1 MTSPYGRAALICNG
15 SRKAKAVK
23 RALPE
28 IENHL
33 RARELEYEMHI
44 TTRSGEAIALAR
56 RAIESGITFVVAVG
70 GDGTI
75 HEVVNGMMNETG
87 ALAPDAVLGVVALG
101 RGSDFV
107 RTFGIP
113 SLAPH
118 AVAHL
123 DGPESFPIDLGRVS
137 FQADGR
143 PVSRYFVNAAEVG
156 LGARITARAQRL
168 PAWLGPT
175 VYLAALWIE
184 TLEKEKGE
192 ASVDL
197 VDRSYTGSFDTVV
210 VANGQFL
217 LGGMK
222 IAPRA
227 APTDGLLDILIDTTS
242 RRERIALVPRFYR
255 GDHLPH
261 PDIRLAKRVKVSV
274 GGAPRLLEADG
285 EVLGHTPAT
294 FEVVPRALRLKV

>member
-1 MTSPYGRAALICNG
+1 MTSPYGRAALVCNG
-15 SRKAKAVK
+15 SRKAKAVR

-28 IENHL
+28 IERHL
-33 RARELEYEMHI
+33 RARDLEFEVHI
-44 TTRSGEAIALAR
+44 TTRPGEATALAR

-70 GDGTI
+70 GDGMV
-75 HEVVNGMMNETG
+75 HEVVNGMMNSDG
-87 ALAPDAVLGVVALG
+87 ALASDAVLGVVALG

-113 SLAPH
+113 ALAPH

-123 DGPESFPIDLGRVS
+123 DGPESFPIDLGKVS
-137 FQADGR
+137 FQAQGR
-143 PVSRYFVNAAEVG
+143 PVIRYFANVAEVG
-156 LGARITARAQRL
+156 LGARIAARVQRL
-168 PAWLGPT
+168 PRWLGPT
-175 VYLAALWIE
+175 IYLAALWIE
-184 TLEKEKGE
+184 TLKKEEGE
-192 ASVDL
+192 TSVDL
-197 VDRSYTGSFDTVV
+197 VDRNYTGSFDTVV

-217 LGGMK
+217 RGGMK
-222 IAPRA
+222 MAPRA
-227 APTDGLLDILIDTTS
+227 APTDGLLDVLIDTTS

-274 GGAPRLLEADG
+274 TGAPRLLEADG

-294 FEVVPRALRLKV
+294 FEVVPQALRLKV